1 MGKFMQWT
9 SAIVLYLGLSL
20 ATFNRNLDPKEG
32 TYADRAVQ
40 TSATAGAVG
49 KTGTAA
55 YGFDWSKV
63 ADAGVKINPPLPGS
77 TR

>member
-40 TSATAGAVG
+40 TSAGAGAV
-49 KTGTAA
+49 GTAA
-55 YGFDWSKV
+55 YGLDWSVVK
-63 ADAGVKINPPLPGS
+63 DAGVKINPPLPGS